1 MRVGQTDI
9 LFKESSLTF
18 DDYYF
23 VADPHVIDMLSK
35 TGPVPYDTEGR
46 TSALL
51 FADVSLDDDFD
62 AQNGRSMGI
71 SANKLKEALR
81 KFLDRQTGFMTGA
94 NARHDTFTHSEKGI
108 NVSIEVRAVPPHEYF
123 SWCVDAPSIVS
134 MPAVFRY
141 GNLDRDNAYRV
152 VLMDY
157 ERKFWDIHTNLVN
170 AFNRKFLMHHLDH
183 SREDNVQ

>member
-1 MRVGQTDI
+1 M
-9 LFKESSLTF
+9 
-18 DDYYF
+18 
-23 VADPHVIDMLSK
+23 IDMLSK

-51 FADVSLDDDFD
+51 LADVSLDDNFD

-81 KFLDRQTGFMTGA
+81 KFLDRQTGFMTA

-123 SWCVDAPSIVS
+123 SWCVDAP
-134 MPAVFRY
+134 PLFRCPQY
-141 GNLDRDNAYRV
+141 FGMV
-152 VLMDY
+152 
-157 ERKFWDIHTNLVN
+157 I
-170 AFNRKFLMHHLDH
+170 
-183 SREDNVQ
+183 